1 MDIAKIR
8 KKMRKTKAAVTSPT
22 DAGSPKNDMTFGGA
36 SDEGLKTEPSEQP
49 GHPQKSKDSLETQP
63 VLEMGPPVTVQKVEE
78 TSGISRE
85 VALSPETAEAEVPET
100 QKGAL
105 TEKTPQQEVPEITSK
120 GMESERID
128 LLVFKLAG
136 EEYSFI
142 LEDVKEILK
151 KQHIT
156 SVPLAPTS
164 VQGITS
170 LRGTVIPVID
180 LSRKLLG
187 VPSKNNR
194 KGRILIMEGKEGT
207 VGCMVDEV
215 EGVQRCSR
223 EQKKEIPE
231 NMADKERAFIE
242 AIFVVDDRFITLL
255 KKEIIELKI

>member
-8 KKMRKTKAAVTSPT
+8 KKMKKTKTTVASPT
-22 DAGSPKNDMTFGGA
+22 EAESPQNDKIFLGP
-36 SDEGLKTEPSEQP
+36 SDEGLKTESSEQP
-49 GHPQKSKDSLETQP
+49 GHPQRSKDSLETPP
-63 VLEMGPPVTVQKVEE
+63 VLEIGPPVTGQKIEE
-78 TSGISRE
+78 PSGISKE
-85 VALSPETAEAEVPET
+85 VDLSPETAEAEVPE
-100 QKGAL
+100 
-105 TEKTPQQEVPEITSK
+105 ITSE

-151 KQHIT
+151 KHYIT

-164 VQGITS
+164 VLGITS

-187 VPSKNNR
+187 IPAKSDR
-194 KGRILIMEGKEGT
+194 KSRILIMEGKEGT
-207 VGCMVDEV
+207 IGCMVDEV

>member
-8 KKMRKTKAAVTSPT
+8 KKMRKTRATATSSA
-22 DAGSPKNDMTFGGA
+22 DAGSPNNQKIFWGD
-36 SDEGLKTEPSEQP
+36 SDEGLKIEPSGQP
-49 GHPQKSKDSLETQP
+49 DQA
-63 VLEMGPPVTVQKVEE
+63 PPVTEQKMEE
-78 TSGISRE
+78 PSGTSKE
-85 VALSPETAEAEVPET
+85 VAISPQTVESH
-100 QKGAL
+100 
-105 TEKTPQQEVPEITSK
+105 VPEITSESSVPQEIDRFF
-120 GMESERID
+120 GVQEMESERID

-156 SVPLAPTS
+156 SVPLAPSS
-164 VQGITS
+164 VLGITS
-170 LRGTVIPVID
+170 LRGTVMPVID

-187 VPSKNNR
+187 VPSKNDR
-194 KGRILIMEGKEGT
+194 KSRILIMEGKEGT
-207 VGCMVDEV
+207 IGCMVEEV

-231 NMADKERAFIE
+231 NMTDKERAFIE

-255 KKEIIELKI
+255 KKESIELKI

>member
-8 KKMRKTKAAVTSPT
+8 KKMRKTKATVIYPT
-22 DAGSPKNDMTFGGA
+22 EAGSLKNDKIFEGA
-36 SDEGLKTEPSEQP
+36 SDEGLKKESSEQQGIP
-49 GHPQKSKDSLETQP
+49 S
-63 VLEMGPPVTVQKVEE
+63 VLEMQTEE
-78 TSGISRE
+78 PSGISKE
-85 VALSPETAEAEVPET
+85 VVLSPQTVESQVSETHE
-100 QKGAL
+100 GAFS
-105 TEKTPQQEVPEITSK
+105 EKTTQQEVSEITSEE
-120 GMESERID
+120 MESERID

-156 SVPLAPTS
+156 PVPLAPPS
-164 VQGITS
+164 VLGITS

-187 VPSKNNR
+187 IPSKNDR
-194 KGRILIMEGKEGT
+194 RSRILIMEGKEGT
-207 VGCMVDEV
+207 IGCKVDEV

-231 NMADKERAFIE
+231 NMTDKERAFIE

-255 KKEIIELKI
+255 KKEIIELKPGFADRNI